1 MKTYKNLKKGTKI
14 GLIVSAVLLLAVLVN
29 DVFAISQA
37 FASGVN
43 DAAIMLITDSVMSLL
58 VLLYAFWGYKKP
70 HGNMLKITFLVYAV
84 YTAFQGMIEISTRSG
99 YVISALVILTGLI
112 LAYIAGRLNRI
123 EQNVWFLALVGLF
136 LLVRTVI
143 HCVMFPVVFGFTDL
157 FGRLTPIITF
167 AALGFAYV
175 ARFEEHKAAG
185 LADKY

>member
-1 MKTYKNLKKGTKI
+1 METYKNLKKGTKV
-14 GLIVSAVLLLAVLVN
+14 GLIVSAILLLAVLVN

-70 HGNMLKITFLVYAV
+70 HGNMLKYTFWVYAI
-84 YTAFQGMIEISTRSG
+84 YTALQGTVEIASRSG
-99 YVISALVILTGLI
+99 YVLGDLLVLAGLTI
-112 LAYIAGRLNRI
+112 AYISGRLNKI
-123 EQNVWFLALVGLF
+123 EKNIFILIIVGLF
-136 LLVRTVI
+136 LVARTITNCVI
-143 HCVMFPVVFGFTDL
+143 FPAVFGFTDL

-185 LADKY
+185 LEGK